1 MTRPA
6 PGRGRAVCADWPLR
20 PCSLWPREHWEH
32 LLMLSPGDMAGD
44 SGEGVSGEPQSGVE
58 WSTEA
63 GWDAGPSPGPQ
74 CPRLMSGAC
83 AVPRGGTAVTTGGP
97 AEEVQGAGHTHPELT
112 GPSSRR
118 HVGQVR
124 RHPLGPGP
132 RSGACGTCCSR
143 SAASFGLGHSRQQ
156 GEGYRSHSGLMN
168 LRPGLEA
175 PVQPL

>member
-1 MTRPA
+1 MRVPA
-6 PGRGRAVCADWPLR
+6 PGHSAHDSCLGHV
-20 PCSLWPREHWEH
+20 PCH
-32 LLMLSPGDMAGD
+32 G
-44 SGEGVSGEPQSGVE
+44 
-58 WSTEA
+58 
-63 GWDAGPSPGPQ
+63 
-74 CPRLMSGAC
+74 
-83 AVPRGGTAVTTGGP
+83 GGTAVTTGGP
-97 AEEVQGAGHTHPELT
+97 AEEVQGAEHTHPELA

-124 RHPLGPGP
+124 CHPLGPGP

-175 PVQPL
+175 PVRPL